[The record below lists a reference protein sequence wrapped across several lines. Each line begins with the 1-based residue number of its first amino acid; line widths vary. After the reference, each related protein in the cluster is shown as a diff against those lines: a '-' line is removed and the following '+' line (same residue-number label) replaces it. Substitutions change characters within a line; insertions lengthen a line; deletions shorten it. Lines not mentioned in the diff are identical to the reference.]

1 VFILY
6 IVKINGTFYVI
17 FRRIKSVLDENCAF
31 YSNCSEKSVVFGCL
45 GSKFIMQVTDV
56 KRIFRVEHGT
66 GRNSDDYER
75 RYSNMERNNIVEFY
89 TAHGT

>member
-1 VFILY
+1 
-6 IVKINGTFYVI
+6 
-17 FRRIKSVLDENCAF
+17 
-31 YSNCSEKSVVFGCL
+31 
-45 GSKFIMQVTDV
+45 MQVTDV

-89 TAHGT
+89 TAHGTWGIFIYGLYWSCNSFFR